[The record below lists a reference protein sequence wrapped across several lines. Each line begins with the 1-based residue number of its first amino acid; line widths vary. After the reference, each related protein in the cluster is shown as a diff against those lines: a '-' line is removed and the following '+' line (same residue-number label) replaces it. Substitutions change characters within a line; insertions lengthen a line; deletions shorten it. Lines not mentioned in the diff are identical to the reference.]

1 MLNAKLLPSLYRRAQ
16 ISPIFILQVSVF
28 LHRQFGLQIR
38 AADSLRARVLLF
50 ALDPASISALHYANR
65 FGILVSLPSEFAY
78 TTTDAPIF
86 DHSDAPLKYEAGGWP
101 ADASCR
107 STSSPTPLEAV
118 SSLLCFGT

>member
-1 MLNAKLLPSLYRRAQ
+1 MLNAKLLPSRYRRAQ
-16 ISPIFILQVSVF
+16 ISLFYSAGKRILTPPVR
-28 LHRQFGLQIR
+28 L
-38 AADSLRARVLLF
+38 ADSCCRLSSGSRVLRF

-65 FGILVSLPSEFAY
+65 FGILVSLLSEFAY

-86 DHSDAPLKYEAGGWP
+86 DHSDALLKYEAGGWP